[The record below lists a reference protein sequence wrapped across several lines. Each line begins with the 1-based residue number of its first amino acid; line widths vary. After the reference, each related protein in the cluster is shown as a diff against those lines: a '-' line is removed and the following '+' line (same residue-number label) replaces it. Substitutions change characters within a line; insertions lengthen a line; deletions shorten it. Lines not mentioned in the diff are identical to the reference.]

1 MVILYVW
8 NAHATYGSPGHAAL
22 EVLSRGRIYI
32 SWWPVDFSFGKPS
45 VPFGGSVQSSP
56 HLNLQEDVQYEKRQ
70 PDHRLGVY
78 GLNEKAI
85 LDFWRVWNQ
94 HNRYRLYNQSCA
106 TTVADALTAGGGN
119 KCAPSYSGRIFS
131 WTPAAVLAYALAIN
145 RAATAGNASGLP
157 LA

>member
-85 LDFWRVWNQ
+85 LDFWRVWKPAQ
-94 HNRYRLYNQSCA
+94 PVQTLQPELRYH
-106 TTVADALTAGGGN
+106 VADALTAGGGN

-145 RAATAGNASGLP
+145 RAATAGNASGCL
-157 LA
+157 